1 MNAITIL
8 IQEFKKMNVLLLK
21 SQGITHSMI
30 ANIEGISGNTI
41 RAYLR
46 EYQEGGIERLKEI
59 RFYQPQS
66 ELTQYSTT
74 LEEYFRENPPATVKE
89 TREVINDLTGI
100 QRGLTQ
106 VRKYLKSIGMRHLKV
121 GSIPSKADPE
131 EQARFKKEKLTPR
144 LQQAKA
150 GKRKVFFVDASHF
163 VFGLFLGFLW
173 SFGRLFIKT
182 PAGRQRF
189 NVLGA
194 LDAIS
199 HELIT
204 ITNTSYI
211 NAQSVCDLL
220 VKIRTKYK
228 KGPVT
233 LILDN
238 AKYQRC
244 KLVEKKAK
252 SLKIELLFLP
262 AYSPNLNLIERFWKL
277 VKKECLYCKY
287 YKTFSTF
294 KMSITDFMDQANV
307 LHKDKLNSL
316 LTLNFQDF
324 SKAQVM
330 TE

>member
-1 MNAITIL
+1 MS
-8 IQEFKKMNVLLLK
+8 VLLLK
-21 SQGITHSMI
+21 SQGMTHSMI
-30 ANIEGISGNTI
+30 ANLEDISGNTI

-59 RFYQPQS
+59 QFYQPQS
-66 ELTQYSTT
+66 ELTQYSMT
-74 LEEYFRENPPATVKE
+74 LKEYFRENPPATVNE
-89 TREVINDLTGI
+89 ARAVINDLTGI

-106 VRKYLKSIGMRHLKV
+106 VRQFLKSIGMRCLKV
-121 GSIPSKADPE
+121 GSIPSKANPA
-131 EQARFKKEKLTPR
+131 EQARFKKEKLIPR
-144 LQQAKA
+144 LNQAKA

-173 SFGRLFIKT
+173 CFGRLFIKT

-194 LDAIS
+194 LDAID

-204 ITNTSYI
+204 ITNTTYI
-211 NAQSVCDLL
+211 NAQSVSDLL
-220 VKIRTKYK
+220 IKIRTKYK
-228 KGPVT
+228 KGPIT

-238 AKYQRC
+238 ARYQRC
-244 KLVEKKAK
+244 KLVEEKAK

-287 YKTFSTF
+287 YETFSTF
-294 KMSITDFMDQANV
+294 KMAITDFMDEVHVMRKKQ
-307 LHKDKLNSL
+307 LNSL

-330 TE
+330 AE

>member
-1 MNAITIL
+1 MS
-8 IQEFKKMNVLLLK
+8 VLLLK
-21 SQGITHSMI
+21 SQGIAHSMI
-30 ANIEGISGNTI
+30 AQIEGISGNTI
-41 RAYLR
+41 RAYIR
-46 EYQEGGIERLKEI
+46 EYKEGGIEQLKEI
-59 RFYQPQS
+59 RFYRPQS
-66 ELTQYSTT
+66 ELTPHSTT
-74 LEEYFRENPPATVKE
+74 LEEYFKENPPATVNE
-89 TREVINDLTGI
+89 ARTVINNLTGI

-106 VRKYLKSIGMRHLKV
+106 VRQFLKSMGMRRLKV
-121 GSIPSKADPE
+121 GSIPSKADPD

-144 LQQAKA
+144 LKQAKA

-163 VFGLFLGFLW
+163 VFGLFLGYLW
-173 SFGRLFIKT
+173 SFTRLFIKT

-211 NAQSVCDLL
+211 NAQSVNDLL
-220 VKIRTKYK
+220 VKIRTKYEK
-228 KGPVT
+228 EPIT

-287 YKTFSTF
+287 YVTFSTF
-294 KMSITDFMDQANV
+294 KMTITDFMDQV
-307 LHKDKLNSL
+307 HVTHKKQLNSL
-316 LTLNFQDF
+316 LSWNFQDF